1 MKKDMQKQ
9 ELVTKINE
17 VFEEYF
23 ELERE
28 LLEPDAHIFEDLGLD
43 SLDIVDLIVAMQKK
57 FGVNIRD
64 DERLKQIRT
73 LNDLYEFTDSIKD
86 QFTVQDKP

>member
-1 MKKDMQKQ
+1 MQKQ